1 MKAKASIRKGES
13 SMVVKHTGL
22 DRLILTLNAIFLTC
36 AVLVV
41 VVPLIYIVVAS
52 FMDPTV
58 LLNRGLSFNVS
69 DWSLD
74 GYQMILSNPAMIRG
88 FANAVLYSVSFA
100 LVTVTVSIFAGYAL
114 SDERLAGRG
123 FFMIIFIITM
133 FFGGGLIPTYL
144 LVRNLGMLD
153 TVWAIIIPGA
163 VNVWNII
170 LSRTFFKGVPR
181 ELKEAANV
189 DGASEMKIF
198 FQIVIPLSKPI
209 IFVLALYAFVG
220 QWNSYFDA
228 MIYLDNPNLHPLQLV
243 LRSILI
249 QNQAAP
255 GMISD
260 QLAMAELKRLS
271 EMIKYSA
278 IVISSLPLIIMYP
291 FFQKYFEKGVM
302 VGSLK

>member
-1 MKAKASIRKGES
+1 MT
-13 SMVVKHTGL
+13 VKNTPFDRFLLLLNGL
-22 DRLILTLNAIFLTC
+22 FLTL

-41 VVPLIYIVVAS
+41 VVPFVYIIVAS

-58 LLNRGLSFNVS
+58 LLNRGLSFSPS
-69 DWSLD
+69 DWSLE
-74 GYQMILSNPAMIRG
+74 GYRKILSNDAMIRG
-88 FANAVLYSVSFA
+88 FFNSLLYAGAFAIFTVLVSVC
-100 LVTVTVSIFAGYAL
+100 AGYAL
-114 SDERLAGRG
+114 ADETLAGRRLV
-123 FFMIIFIITM
+123 MTLFIITM

-144 LVRNLGMLD
+144 LIRQLGMLD
-153 TVWAIIIPGA
+153 TPWALIIPGA

-170 LSRTFFKGVPR
+170 LARTFFKSIPK

-189 DGASEMKIF
+189 DGASEFKIF
-198 FQIVIPLSKPI
+198 MRIVIPLSKPI
-209 IFVLALYAFVG
+209 MFVLALYAFVG

-228 MIYLDNPNLHPLQLV
+228 MIYLENSKLFPLQLV

-255 GMISD
+255 GMIGD
-260 QLAMAELKRLS
+260 QQAMAELKRLS
-271 EMIKYSA
+271 EMIKYSS
-278 IVISSLPLIIMYP
+278 IVVSSLPLIVMYP

>member
-1 MKAKASIRKGES
+1 M
-13 SMVVKHTGL
+13 
-22 DRLILTLNAIFLTC
+22 
-36 AVLVV
+36 
-41 VVPLIYIVVAS
+41 
-52 FMDPTV
+52 
-58 LLNRGLSFNVS
+58 S
-69 DWSLD
+69 DD
-74 GYQMILSNPAMIRG
+74 
-88 FANAVLYSVSFA
+88 
-100 LVTVTVSIFAGYAL
+100 
-114 SDERLAGRG
+114 RLAGRG

-144 LVRNLGMLD
+144 LIRNLGMLD

>member
-1 MKAKASIRKGES
+1 
-13 SMVVKHTGL
+13 MVVKHTGM

-41 VVPLIYIVVAS
+41 VVPLIYIVIAS

-58 LLNRGLSFNVS
+58 LLNRGLSFHVS

-100 LVTVTVSIFAGYAL
+100 LLTVTVSIFAGYAL

-153 TVWAIIIPGA
+153 TVWAVIIPGA

>member
-1 MKAKASIRKGES
+1 
-13 SMVVKHTGL
+13 MVVKHTGM

-41 VVPLIYIVVAS
+41 VVPLVYIVIAS

-100 LVTVTVSIFAGYAL
+100 LITVTVSIFAGYAL
-114 SDERLAGRG
+114 SDDRLAGRG

-144 LVRNLGMLD
+144 LIRNLGMLD

>member
-1 MKAKASIRKGES
+1 MA
-13 SMVVKHTGL
+13 VKHSRF
-22 DRLILTLNAIFLTC
+22 DRFLLTLNAIFLTL
-36 AVLVV
+36 AILII
-41 VVPLIYIVVAS
+41 VVPLVYIVVAS

-58 LLNRGLSFNVS
+58 LLNQGLSFKVS

-74 GYQMILSNPAMIRG
+74 GYQMILSNPAMLRG
-88 FANAVLYSVSFA
+88 FANSLLYSSAFV
-100 LVTVTVSIFAGYAL
+100 LLTVTVSICAGYAL
-114 SDERLAGRG
+114 SDQRLAGRH
-123 FFMIIFIITM
+123 FFMTLFIITM
-133 FFGGGLIPTYL
+133 FFSGGLIPTYL
-144 LVRNLGMLD
+144 LVRELGMLD
-153 TVWAIIIPGA
+153 TVWAVIIPGA

-170 LSRTFFKGVPR
+170 LSRTFFKGVPN

-189 DGASEMKIF
+189 DGASDIMIF
-198 FQIVIPLSKPI
+198 FRIVLPLSKPI

-220 QWNSYFDA
+220 QWNAFFDA
-228 MIYLDNPNLHPLQLV
+228 MIYLDDPKLHPLQLV

-278 IVISSLPLIIMYP
+278 IVVSSLPLLIMYP

>member
-1 MKAKASIRKGES
+1 MDKI
-13 SMVVKHTGL
+13 KHTGF
-22 DRLILTLNAIFLTC
+22 DRFIINLNSILLCL

-41 VVPLIYIVVAS
+41 LVPLVYIAIAS
-52 FMDPTV
+52 LMDPTV
-58 LLNRGLSFNVS
+58 LLSKGLSFKPS
-69 DWSLD
+69 DWSLE
-74 GYQMILSNPAMIRG
+74 GYKIILENDAMIRG
-88 FANAVLYSVSFA
+88 FINAIIYSVGFA
-100 LVTVTVSIFAGYAL
+100 VVTVVVSIFAAYPL
-114 SDERLAGRG
+114 SIEGFVGKG
-123 FFMIIFIITM
+123 FFMTLFVITM

-144 LVRNLGMLD
+144 VVKDLGMLN

-170 LSRTFFKGVPR
+170 LARTYFKGLPY
-181 ELKEAANV
+181 ELNEAAKV
-189 DGASEMKIF
+189 DGASDLLIF
-198 FQIVIPLSKPI
+198 FKIVLPLSKPI

-228 MIYLDNPNLHPLQLV
+228 MIYLEDPKLHPLQLV

-249 QNQAAP
+249 QNQADP

-260 QLAMAELKRLS
+260 ALAMAELKRLS
-271 EMIKYSA
+271 EMIKYAA
-278 IVISSLPLIIMYP
+278 IVISSLPLLIMYP

>member
-1 MKAKASIRKGES
+1 MA
-13 SMVVKHTGL
+13 VKHSRF
-22 DRLILTLNAIFLTC
+22 DRFLLSINVIFLTL
-36 AVLVV
+36 AVLIV
-41 VVPLIYIVVAS
+41 VVPLVYIVVAS

-58 LLNRGLSFNVS
+58 LLNKGLSFRIS
-69 DWSLD
+69 DWSLE
-74 GYQMILSNPAMIRG
+74 GYQKILSNPAMLRG
-88 FANAVLYSVSFA
+88 FGNSVFYSAAFA
-100 LVTVTVSIFAGYAL
+100 IVTVMVSVCAGYAL
-114 SDERLAGRG
+114 SDQRLAGRH
-123 FFMIIFIITM
+123 FFMTLFIITM

-144 LVRNLGMLD
+144 LVRQLGMLN
-153 TVWAIIIPGA
+153 TVWAVIIPGA

-170 LSRTFFKGVPR
+170 LSRTFFKGVPK

-189 DGASEMKIF
+189 DGASDAGIF
-198 FQIVIPLSKPI
+198 FRIVLPLSKPI

-220 QWNSYFDA
+220 QWNSFFDA
-228 MIYLDNPNLHPLQLV
+228 MIYLEDSKLHPLQLV

-260 QLAMAELKRLS
+260 QLAMNELKRLS

-278 IVISSLPLIIMYP
+278 IVISSLPLLVMYP

>member
-1 MKAKASIRKGES
+1 MTIKP
-13 SMVVKHTGL
+13 TGL
-22 DRLILTLNAIFLTC
+22 DRLILALNAIFLTC

-41 VVPLIYIVVAS
+41 VVPLIYIVIAS

-58 LLNRGLSFNVS
+58 LLNQGLSFNVS

-100 LVTVTVSIFAGYAL
+100 IVTVAVSICAGYAL
-114 SDERLAGRG
+114 SEERLAGRG
-123 FFMIIFIITM
+123 FFMVLFIITM

-153 TVWAIIIPGA
+153 TIWAIIIPGA

-189 DGASEMKIF
+189 DGASDMKIF

>member
-1 MKAKASIRKGES
+1 MKYTRF
-13 SMVVKHTGL
+13 
-22 DRLILTLNAIFLTC
+22 DRMILALNNVFLC
-36 AVLVV
+36 LAVLVV
-41 VVPLIYIVVAS
+41 LVPLIYIFIAS

-58 LLNRGLSFNVS
+58 LLNKGISFKIS

-74 GYQMILSNPAMIRG
+74 GYKLILSNDAMMRG
-88 FANAVLYSVSFA
+88 FVNAIVYSVGFS
-100 LVTVTVSIFAGYAL
+100 VITVLVSIFAAYPLAL
-114 SDERLAGRG
+114 QGFVG
-123 FFMIIFIITM
+123 KNFFMTLFIITM
-133 FFGGGLIPTYL
+133 FFSGGLIPTYL
-144 LVRNLGMLD
+144 VVRDLGMLN
-153 TVWAIIIPGA
+153 TVWAIILPGA
-163 VNVWNII
+163 LNVWNII
-170 LSRTFFKGVPR
+170 LARTYFKGIPT
-181 ELKEAANV
+181 ELMEAAKV
-189 DGASEMKIF
+189 DGASDVVIF
-198 FQIVIPLSKPI
+198 FKIILPLSKPI

-228 MIYLDNPNLHPLQLV
+228 MIYLDDPKLHPLQLV

-249 QNQAAP
+249 QNQADP

>member
-1 MKAKASIRKGES
+1 
-13 SMVVKHTGL
+13 MVVKHTGM

-41 VVPLIYIVVAS
+41 VVPLIYIVIAS

-100 LVTVTVSIFAGYAL
+100 LITVTVSIFAGYAL
-114 SDERLAGRG
+114 SDDRLAGRG

-144 LVRNLGMLD
+144 LIRNLGMLD

-228 MIYLDNPNLHPLQLV
+228 MIYLDNPSLHPLQLV